1 METGSEDG
9 QSRVSG
15 KAREV
20 CLRDAPSSA
29 EEGRNAGQ
37 VLTFVVTGYG
47 ERSGDADQAFV
58 ELKRSWIR
66 GTLGKGD
73 DVEASELWIG
83 DTFQAEHIINHSR
96 GGSRVAAVE
105 LPRVLK
111 VAVIGLPTVF
121 ALVWTFF
128 AVLLQRLSGKLT
140 PCNA

>member
-66 GTLGKGD
+66 ERLAREMTSRPVSSG
-73 DVEASELWIG
+73 SE
-83 DTFQAEHIINHSR
+83 TPSR
-96 GGSRVAAVE
+96 
-105 LPRVLK
+105 LN
-111 VAVIGLPTVF
+111 I
-121 ALVWTFF
+121 
-128 AVLLQRLSGKLT
+128 
-140 PCNA
+140 